1 MLQSMRNRTRKT
13 EGFTLIELLIVIV
26 ILGILAAIVV
36 FAVGTTT
43 SDATK
48 NACKSDFK
56 SAETA
61 YEAYKAQHNGT
72 APQSFTDLTGTDA
85 KGGPWLKEAPPSSE
99 VTLAS
104 GVLASTC

>member
-1 MLQSMRNRTRKT
+1 MLQALRTRIRKS

-48 NACKSDFK
+48 NACKADFK

-61 YEAYKAQHNGT
+61 VEAYKAQHNGT
-72 APQSFTDLTGTDA
+72 APASLSTLTGSDSS
-85 KGGPWLKEAPPSSE
+85 GGPWLKEVPPTSE
-99 VTLAS
+99 VTYAS
-104 GVLASTC
+104 GVVSSTC